1 MPIMLNDDDLPIL
14 QYADDLV
21 NKLREMLPA
30 AIKENDE
37 TSIHQSRVSTRR
49 LKAAADVFER
59 VSSRSHHR
67 DFAKTLRKLRRHLG
81 PARDLDVMLKHVRE
95 IKGDRIKPGVDWLE
109 SQLIKKQQELRQ
121 SQAEK
126 FDVPQALARLGAWWG
141 VRQDWADAG
150 DGLHTLISES
160 LHLQLD
166 RFVEYADVISGR
178 VTVPANPAMSDPHQ
192 LRIAGKALRYTLDM
206 AVAGGHKLPTAVG
219 RAFKQ
224 MQDALGLWHDYVV
237 LTERILELTNQ
248 AELSVHDTAKTAIIL
263 DIAKLSVRRS
273 AVQLT
278 HFSKL
283 WKTKGETLATT
294 IRQSF
299 PLTHPVVEVPSVVT
313 ESKTDPDPVHSEKP
327 VEVLPDPI
335 VPQEDLP
342 TEPSAA

>member
-1 MPIMLNDDDLPIL
+1 MPNEDDLPIL
-14 QYADDLV
+14 VYADELV

-37 TSIHQSRVSTRR
+37 TAIHQSRVATRR

-67 DFAKTLRKLRRHLG
+67 DLAKTLRKLRKHLG
-81 PARDLDVMLKHVRE
+81 PARDLDVMLGHLKE
-95 IKGDRIKPGVDWLE
+95 IKGDRLKPGVDWLE
-109 SQLIKKQQELRQ
+109 SQLLKQQQKLRE

-150 DGLHTLISES
+150 DGLHCLISES

-166 RFVEYADVISGR
+166 RFVEYADVISGNR
-178 VTVPANPAMSDPHQ
+178 ISPGHDAMSDPHQ

-206 AVAGGHKLPTAVG
+206 AVAGGHQLPPAVG
-219 RAFKQ
+219 RAFKR

-237 LTERILELTNQ
+237 LTERLLRLTND
-248 AELSVHDTAKTAIIL
+248 AELSVHDTAMTAIIL

-273 AVQLT
+273 ATQLE
-278 HFSKL
+278 HFNKL
-283 WKTKGETLATT
+283 WKSKGETLAIT
-294 IRQSF
+294 IRQAF
-299 PLTHPVVEVPSVVT
+299 PLTHAVVEEAEIPI
-313 ESKTDPDPVHSEKP
+313 ESKTDPDPAGSENP
-327 VEVLPDPI
+327 VADPPQPAEV
-335 VPQEDLP
+335 P
-342 TEPSAA
+342 TEPSAV